1 MEESPYEKRSED
13 ENHQPESL
21 DVPEDRPGG
30 AAAFVLLDV
39 RPHGLPHLVSVCAVG
54 GAGLGGLF
62 AYQLYYAKRRDI
74 FDEFARENLRTT
86 DSICLKIACGVLVLA
101 AVLCVF
107 SDFSGI
113 VVGYA
118 LLIKLLALT
127 VARAVLFTVIDKRG
141 M

>member
-1 MEESPYEKRSED
+1 MKSEAKTKTI
-13 ENHQPESL
+13 NLRAWMFLKIAP
-21 DVPEDRPGG
+21 
-30 AAAFVLLDV
+30 AALLLLYYWMCARTDFHASYLYVQSAVLAL
-39 RPHGLPHLVSVCAVG
+39 A
-54 GAGLGGLF
+54 GGLF

-118 LLIKLLALT
+118 LLIGLLALT

>member
-1 MEESPYEKRSED
+1 MKSEAKTKSINLRAWMFLKIAPAALLLLYYWMCARTD
-13 ENHQPESL
+13 FHTSYLYVQP
-21 DVPEDRPGG
+21 
-30 AAAFVLLDV
+30 AVLAL
-39 RPHGLPHLVSVCAVG
+39 A
-54 GAGLGGLF
+54 GGLF

-74 FDEFARENLRTT
+74 FDEFARENLRTI

-118 LLIKLLALT
+118 LLIGLLALT

>member
-1 MEESPYEKRSED
+1 M
-13 ENHQPESL
+13 
-21 DVPEDRPGG
+21 
-30 AAAFVLLDV
+30 A
-39 RPHGLPHLVSVCAVG
+39 
-54 GAGLGGLF
+54 GGLF

-118 LLIKLLALT
+118 LLIRLLALT

>member
-1 MEESPYEKRSED
+1 MKNEAKTKSINLRAWMFLKIAP
-13 ENHQPESL
+13 
-21 DVPEDRPGG
+21 
-30 AAAFVLLDV
+30 AALLLLYYWMCARTDFHTSYLYVQSAVLAL
-39 RPHGLPHLVSVCAVG
+39 A
-54 GAGLGGLF
+54 GGLF

-74 FDEFARENLRTT
+74 FDEFARENLRTI
-86 DSICLKIACGVLVLA
+86 DSICLKIACGVLVMA

-118 LLIKLLALT
+118 LLIGLLALT

>member
-1 MEESPYEKRSED
+1 MKNEAKTKSINLRAWMFLKIAP
-13 ENHQPESL
+13 
-21 DVPEDRPGG
+21 
-30 AAAFVLLDV
+30 AALLLLYYWMCARTDFHTSYLYVQSAVLAL
-39 RPHGLPHLVSVCAVG
+39 A
-54 GAGLGGLF
+54 GGLF

-74 FDEFARENLRTT
+74 FDEFARDNLRTP

-118 LLIKLLALT
+118 LLIGLLALT

>member
-1 MEESPYEKRSED
+1 MKSEAKTKSI
-13 ENHQPESL
+13 NLRAWMFLKIAP
-21 DVPEDRPGG
+21 
-30 AAAFVLLDV
+30 AALLLLYYWMCARTDFHTSYLYVQSAVLAL
-39 RPHGLPHLVSVCAVG
+39 A
-54 GAGLGGLF
+54 GGLF

-86 DSICLKIACGVLVLA
+86 DSICLTIACGGLVLA
-101 AVLCVF
+101 AVLCVC

-118 LLIKLLALT
+118 LLIGLLALT

>member
-1 MEESPYEKRSED
+1 MKNEAKTKSINLRAWMFLKIAP
-13 ENHQPESL
+13 
-21 DVPEDRPGG
+21 
-30 AAAFVLLDV
+30 AALLLLYYWMCARTDFHTSYLYVQSAVLAL
-39 RPHGLPHLVSVCAVG
+39 A
-54 GAGLGGLF
+54 GGLF

-74 FDEFARENLRTT
+74 FNEFARENLRTT

-118 LLIKLLALT
+118 LLIGLLALM

>member
-1 MEESPYEKRSED
+1 MKNEAKTKSINLRAWMFLKIAP
-13 ENHQPESL
+13 
-21 DVPEDRPGG
+21 
-30 AAAFVLLDV
+30 AALLLLYYWMCARTDFHTSYLYVQSAVLAL
-39 RPHGLPHLVSVCAVG
+39 A
-54 GAGLGGLF
+54 GGLF

-74 FDEFARENLRTT
+74 FGEFARENLRTT

-118 LLIKLLALT
+118 LLIRLLALT